1 MAYYEFVP
9 VLAFSIDPSVFWPY
23 AAGAAILAVGLPIA
37 MMSAARRAR
46 GFDRLTAFGPLLF
59 AIAMAVFGADHFVTA
74 KFVASIVPS
83 FIPWHLFWAYFV
95 GVALIAGALSLA
107 TTIQSRLAA
116 ASFALMFLIFELTMH
131 IPNLIAVPHSKPRL
145 ILLLRD
151 IPFLAA
157 GLAFAASPSWRKM
170 VSCARPTE
178 FRDAATPGA
187 QSATERDLPGTES
200 EIPGTDPKMPGALLS
215 TRARKRL
222 VAVACFLMAI
232 PIGVFGVEHFRNPHF
247 APGIPQDDPRL
258 AIPMPNW
265 LPAHVFWIYLTGS
278 IFLLSAIALV
288 TLRYARP
295 AALLIGATVLLM
307 TALVYI
313 PVTIARA
320 GDVNNGLNYL
330 CIHFALAGAALM
342 LASALPSR
350 SAALTSVS
358 EKEPAMDRVATSS
371 S

>member
-1 MAYYEFVP
+1 MHHYKLVP

-23 AAGAAILAVGLPIA
+23 AAGSAILVIGLPVVTR
-37 MMSAARRAR
+37 AARRAR

-95 GVALIAGALSLA
+95 GVALIAGALSFA
-107 TTIQSRLAA
+107 TTILWRLAA
-116 ASFALMFLIFELTMH
+116 GSFALMFLIFELTMH
-131 IPNLIAVPHSKPRL
+131 IPNLIAVPHSKARL
-145 ILLLRD
+145 TLLLRD

-157 GLAFAASPSWRKM
+157 GLAFAASRPWRKM

-178 FRDAATPGA
+178 LPDAAAPTA
-187 QSATERDLPGTES
+187 QSATEPEMPGIQPE
-200 EIPGTDPKMPGALLS
+200 MPGASFPL
-215 TRARKRL
+215 RARKGL
-222 VAVACFLMAI
+222 VAAACFLMAI
-232 PIGVFGVEHFRNPHF
+232 PIGVFGVEHFLNPHF

-258 AIPMPNW
+258 TIPMPSW
-265 LPAHVFWIYLTGS
+265 LPAHSFWIYLTGS
-278 IFLLSAIALV
+278 IFVLSAIALI

-307 TALVYI
+307 VALVYI

-342 LASALPSR
+342 LASALPSH
-350 SAALTSVS
+350 SAALAGVP
-358 EKEPAMDRVATSS
+358 EKEPALDRVATSS
-371 S
+371 